1 MALLPYQSSLLIP
14 SLADLALFCQA
25 LAPFLVPGDVVALDG
40 PLGAGK
46 TTLTQNLLRA
56 LGVQEPVNSPTFV
69 LMNEYASDCCPV
81 VHVDLYRLGP
91 ERADSLAP
99 ELTAIVDENR
109 SLLLV
114 EWACYGQFLQDLIT
128 VQLSIEPVEADIGDE
143 ISDSQLHE
151 RRHVMLAATRP
162 LSETLRCFEVPA

>member
-1 MALLPYQSSLLIP
+1 MAVYPYQSSLLIP
-14 SLADLALFCQA
+14 SLADLALFCEA
-25 LAPFLVPGDVVALDG
+25 LALFLQPGDVLALDG

-46 TTLTQNLLRA
+46 TTLTQNLLRV

-114 EWACYGQFLQDLIT
+114 EWACYGDFLQEWVTI
-128 VQLSIEPVEADIGDE
+128 QLSIQPVWNDSEAETPDFQ
-143 ISDSQLHE
+143 SHE
-151 RRHVMLAATRP
+151 QRRVVLAANRP
-162 LSETLRCFEVPA
+162 LPETFRRFEVSC